1 MCRAANPPGW
11 RGSATWQPA
20 GNWHRP
26 PCAWWPIALVA
37 AAADRRARFP
47 VAAAFL
53 GPAMVDAARSRSLRP
68 LLDAPLVTADQ
79 MAYGAGVWAGVVAE
93 REVGP
98 LLPSFTNW
106 PQRNGG

>member
-1 MCRAANPPGW
+1 ME
-11 RGSATWQPA
+11 ST
-20 GNWHRP
+20 
-26 PCAWWPIALVA
+26 
-37 AAADRRARFP
+37 P
-47 VAAAFL
+47 VTDQERIF
-53 GPAMVDAARSRSLRP
+53 SLRQRLFDRKDSAAMQR

>member
-1 MCRAANPPGW
+1 
-11 RGSATWQPA
+11 
-20 GNWHRP
+20 
-26 PCAWWPIALVA
+26 
-37 AAADRRARFP
+37 
-47 VAAAFL
+47 
-53 GPAMVDAARSRSLRP
+53 MVDAARSRSLRP